1 MPDALPHHQ
10 LPPTL
15 SARKRLILKA
25 IVESYIV
32 SATPVGSGQVV
43 REYVPDVSSATVRN
57 EMVGLEAAG
66 LLVQPHTSAGRVP
79 SEGGFRYFVR
89 QLMEERTL
97 TRTEQSTIKR
107 QLFAVQL
114 AREEWLDVATTLLAR
129 VARAAGIISA
139 PVATQC
145 RVKHVELLA
154 IQECLGLLVLVLQ
167 EGTVKQQ
174 LIELPEDTPQTDLSA
189 ASSRL
194 NQRIHGLS
202 CSELEAL
209 TAPMSDLESF
219 IAARLVS
226 LMAQIDEHQRKE
238 FHHTGLVELLELP
251 EFQQPEQARRIVR
264 LLEQPE
270 ELFGLLETLPWS
282 EGTHILIGA
291 RGPRTAILQDLGLV
305 VSYYGV
311 ESVASGF
318 VGVLGP
324 MRLPYAEIVPVVRYV
339 SQVMTESLDDL
350 LSPGARYPAP
360 EAPCS

>member
-1 MPDALPHHQ
+1 VATQDALPHDQ
-10 LPPTL
+10 RSPAL

-25 IVESYIV
+25 IVESYIG

-43 REYVPDVSSATVRN
+43 REYVPGVSSATVRN
-57 EMVGLEAAG
+57 EMVGLEEAG
-66 LLVQPHTSAGRVP
+66 LLFQPHTSAGRVP

-89 QLMEERTL
+89 QLMEERAL
-97 TRTEQSTIKR
+97 TRAEQSTIRR
-107 QLFAVQL
+107 QLFSVQL

-139 PVATQC
+139 PVAVQC

-154 IQECLGLLVLVLQ
+154 IQERLGLLVLVLQ

-174 LIELPEDTPQTDLSA
+174 LIDLPEDTAQTDLSA

-202 CSELEAL
+202 RSELEAL
-209 TAPMSDLESF
+209 TAPMSDLEVF

-251 EFQQPEQARRIVR
+251 EFQQPAQAQRIVR

-282 EGTHILIGA
+282 DDMHILIGA

-311 ESVASGF
+311 GSVAGGF
-318 VGVLGP
+318 IGVLGP

-350 LSPGARYPAP
+350 LGPGAR
-360 EAPCS
+360 

>member
-1 MPDALPHHQ
+1 M
-10 LPPTL
+10 
-15 SARKRLILKA
+15 
-25 IVESYIV
+25 
-32 SATPVGSGQVV
+32 
-43 REYVPDVSSATVRN
+43 
-57 EMVGLEAAG
+57 
-66 LLVQPHTSAGRVP
+66 
-79 SEGGFRYFVR
+79 
-89 QLMEERTL
+89 
-97 TRTEQSTIKR
+97 
-107 QLFAVQL
+107 
-114 AREEWLDVATTLLAR
+114 
-129 VARAAGIISA
+129 
-139 PVATQC
+139 
-145 RVKHVELLA
+145 
-154 IQECLGLLVLVLQ
+154 VLQ

-174 LIELPEDTPQTDLSA
+174 LIELPEDTDQTDLSA
-189 ASSRL
+189 ASSHL

-202 CSELEAL
+202 RSELEAL
-209 TAPMSDLESF
+209 TAPMSDLEAF

-251 EFQQPEQARRIVR
+251 EFQHPAQAQRIVR

-282 EGTHILIGA
+282 EGMHVLIGA

-311 ESVASGF
+311 ESVAGGF

-350 LSPGARYPAP
+350 LSPGAK
-360 EAPCS
+360 